1 MRYIGIVL
9 AEADPYC
16 IIDLDDKADDPA
28 TEEELEVI
36 ERICTQ
42 FPSYIEYSAGGRGFH
57 IVCRASLEAG
67 RRRRPVE
74 VYSAERFMIC
84 TGNVIKNLPI
94 AECQELVDKLVAQMP
109 VTLAGEL
116 LEDVESN
123 YSDAELHDMALN
135 AVNGDKYN
143 ELCNGDW
150 QSMGYPSQSEA
161 DFALLSIFAFY
172 TRDNEQVRRLFRCT
186 RLGKREKAQR
196 DNRYIDTALRKIRAH
211 ETSEVDLAAIRAD
224 YQQWRA
230 SGWRSTDSGEG
241 HVDSPGH
248 AVTEGE
254 RRRAPAP
261 DARAAVN
268 GKSADRHNSGRV
280 DARERAADTRR
291 SSVAME
297 SGVQA
302 EASARRPAPPPVGGI
317 RSSAKH
323 SYSLTPPGLVG
334 EVAAYIHSSSVRPV
348 REVALCAAIGLVA
361 GIIGRCYNISG
372 TGLNQYLLL
381 VARTGT
387 GKEEGPKGVE
397 RLMSAVRP
405 RVPMID
411 EFLGPGSFAS
421 GQALIRSLDAKPSFV
436 SMLGEMG
443 LTLQMLNDPRAPSS
457 TIMLKR
463 VLLDL
468 YAKSGWNS
476 VLRSTAY
483 SDSEKNTKTIFA
495 PNVTF
500 VGDTTPE
507 TFFDSLST
515 ADIADGLIPRLH
527 IVEYKGERPRRNK
540 STAGAPPD
548 GELTTK
554 VEDLAA
560 QALQMAQNS
569 QCANVQCDADA
580 LELLDVFDE
589 ECDELMR
596 KEHSSVAV
604 QLWNRAHLKAL
615 KMAGLLAVGCDLH
628 QPVVTRELAL
638 WAIAFVREGTR
649 AILSRFEIGDVGTG
663 ESKQGVELRRIVE
676 DYFQASAEQ
685 LKKYKSE
692 PSLQKQ
698 GLVPYSYIV
707 VRASRLSCFQRD
719 RRGSAKAIRETLEQG
734 VDVELLG
741 VVPKVQAEQKFG
753 KKELLYFRGA
763 NW

>member
-1 MRYIGIVL
+1 M
-9 AEADPYC
+9 
-16 IIDLDDKADDPA
+16 
-28 TEEELEVI
+28 
-36 ERICTQ
+36 
-42 FPSYIEYSAGGRGFH
+42 
-57 IVCRASLEAG
+57 
-67 RRRRPVE
+67 
-74 VYSAERFMIC
+74 
-84 TGNVIKNLPI
+84 
-94 AECQELVDKLVAQMP
+94 
-109 VTLAGEL
+109 
-116 LEDVESN
+116 
-123 YSDAELHDMALN
+123 
-135 AVNGDKYN
+135 
-143 ELCNGDW
+143 
-150 QSMGYPSQSEA
+150 
-161 DFALLSIFAFY
+161 
-172 TRDNEQVRRLFRCT
+172 
-186 RLGKREKAQR
+186 
-196 DNRYIDTALRKIRAH
+196 
-211 ETSEVDLAAIRAD
+211 
-224 YQQWRA
+224 
-230 SGWRSTDSGEG
+230 
-241 HVDSPGH
+241 
-248 AVTEGE
+248 
-254 RRRAPAP
+254 
-261 DARAAVN
+261 
-268 GKSADRHNSGRV
+268 
-280 DARERAADTRR
+280 
-291 SSVAME
+291 
-297 SGVQA
+297 
-302 EASARRPAPPPVGGI
+302 
-317 RSSAKH
+317 
-323 SYSLTPPGLVG
+323 
-334 EVAAYIHSSSVRPV
+334 
-348 REVALCAAIGLVA
+348 
-361 GIIGRCYNISG
+361 
-372 TGLNQYLLL
+372 
-381 VARTGT
+381 
-387 GKEEGPKGVE
+387 
-397 RLMSAVRP
+397 MSAVRP

-457 TIMLKR
+457 TIMLKK

-527 IVEYKGERPRRNK
+527 IVEYKGDRPRRNK
-540 STAGAPPD
+540 VSAGAPPEA
-548 GELTTK
+548 ELVTK
-554 VEDLAA
+554 LEDLAA

-569 QCANVQCDADA
+569 QCANVQCDPDA

-589 ECDELMR
+589 ECDDLMR

-649 AILSRFEIGDVGTG
+649 AILSRFEIGDVGNG

-685 LKKYKSE
+685 LKKYKADS
-692 PSLQKQ
+692 SIQKQ

-719 RRGSAKAIRETLEQG
+719 RRGSARAIRETLEQG